1 MLAIYLS
8 VAYNLTMDKKE
19 IIGQNIKRLRTEKR
33 KSQENLGKVLGISHA
48 AISDI
53 ERGRTNL
60 SVEALIKIANFFEVE
75 VQDILGEKQV
85 KRNYPSFSYG
95 RGSYGMDEEESKE
108 LRKAQEEFR
117 KLAREK
123 AESE

>member
-1 MLAIYLS
+1 
-8 VAYNLTMDKKE
+8 MDKKE
-19 IIGQNIKRLRTEKR
+19 LIGQNIKRLRTEKG
-33 KSQENLGKVLGISHA
+33 KSQGDLGKVLGVTHA

-60 SVEALIKIANFFEVE
+60 SVGALIKIANFFGVE
-75 VQDILGEKQV
+75 VQDILSENPIQKT
-85 KRNYPSFSYG
+85 YPSFSQS
-95 RGSYGMDEEESKE
+95 RFSYGMNKEESKE
-108 LRKAQEEFR
+108 LRKAKEEFR